1 MKPTGACE
9 AEKEPNLFPQE
20 EAGERRPRRD
30 FFGALILLAVSSAF
44 VVEALR
50 HPFKG
55 SAWAWYTSPGIFPLG
70 TGVCLGVCSLI
81 VAVRGFA
88 GWRAERVAIGPIQW
102 RAGLRQWG
110 MGRFA
115 AGAAMIVVFLSLLGK
130 VNFYLL
136 AALTIISFGT
146 SFRSGSLSQALNAS
160 AIASTVVVVFL
171 YIISRIFGI
180 VFP

>member
-1 MKPTGACE
+1 
-9 AEKEPNLFPQE
+9 
-20 EAGERRPRRD
+20 
-30 FFGALILLAVSSAF
+30 
-44 VVEALR
+44 
-50 HPFKG
+50 
-55 SAWAWYTSPGIFPLG
+55 
-70 TGVCLGVCSLI
+70 
-81 VAVRGFA
+81 
-88 GWRAERVAIGPIQW
+88 
-102 RAGLRQWG
+102 

-146 SFRSGSLSQALNAS
+146 SFRSGSLSQALKAS